1 MAFGNIRKAYDY
13 LKKNGIEDTFYA
25 SVERITGR
33 QEYDYQPVSR
43 DILNRQRE
51 RIWDKPV
58 KFSIVV
64 PAYETKEE
72 YIKACIESVLAQT
85 YGCFELI
92 IADASLLGTVRKI
105 ANSYKDHRIK
115 YLQLSENKGISANTN
130 AGLRVATG
138 DYIGLLDHDD
148 ILTPDCLY
156 EYADLISKGSGED
169 TEYAFIYSDE
179 DKCDEKA
186 VRFYEPN
193 FKPGFNIDLLLTNNY
208 ICHFLVMKAG
218 LMKELKFRS
227 FFDGAQDH
235 DILLRAYAVTAGA
248 SDARPVAYGH
258 IPKVLYH
265 WRCHNAS
272 TAANPA
278 SKSYAYEA
286 GKRAVSDYLKNEG
299 MAADVKHTAHNGFF
313 RIEYKDNLI
322 YPKKGEL
329 IERKKRLTVKA
340 RGRLAY
346 NTFLN
351 RYDIGSIGGP
361 VIKDGKIVSGIMD
374 STKTC
379 IYDGMNIHFSG
390 YMHRAVLQ
398 QDALYL
404 DIRNLMVLDELA
416 GLIVK
421 IAGNDRHI
429 FLFDGDKIDVLKD
442 MLNRKT
448 LKSPYVDVADYLSAE
463 EYEDYDYMMAGVSLC
478 SEISLEG
485 YLNLYDPL
493 FLPD

>member
-43 DILNRQRE
+43 EILNRQRE

-299 MAADVKHTAHNGFF
+299 MA
-313 RIEYKDNLI
+313 
-322 YPKKGEL
+322 
-329 IERKKRLTVKA
+329 
-340 RGRLAY
+340 
-346 NTFLN
+346 FLN

-421 IAGNDRHI
+421 IAGSDRHI

-442 MLNRKT
+442 MLNKKT